1 MRYSKIIIIAFSS
14 LILVGCYDKQIIT
27 RTEVKTI
34 EIPSQLLEVNQ
45 IERPLIE
52 NEADIIDAYI
62 ELYKNYLLL
71 VDKINAIKELNSNE
85 NHTRE
90 NF

>member
-1 MRYSKIIIIAFSS
+1 MRFLQIIIIAFSS

-34 EIPSQLLEVNQ
+34 EIPAQLLEVNQ
-45 IERPLIE
+45 IERPLIQ

-71 VDKINAIKELNSNE
+71 VDKIRAIKELNSNE
-85 NHTRE
+85 NHAK
-90 NF
+90 

>member
-45 IERPLIE
+45 LERPIIQ
-52 NEADIIDAYI
+52 NESDIIDAYI

-71 VDKINAIKELNSNE
+71 VDKINAIKELNQNG
-85 NHTRE
+85 NHAK
-90 NF
+90 

>member
-1 MRYSKIIIIAFSS
+1 MRFLQIIIIAFSS

-34 EIPSQLLEVNQ
+34 EIPAQLLEVNQ
-45 IERPLIE
+45 IERPLIQ

-71 VDKINAIKELNSNE
+71 VDKINAIKELN
-85 NHTRE
+85 
-90 NF
+90 

>member
-14 LILVGCYDKQIIT
+14 LILIGCYDKQIIT

-34 EIPSQLLEVNQ
+34 EIPAQLLEVNQ

-71 VDKINAIKELNSNE
+71 VDKIRAIKEFNSNG
-85 NHTRE
+85 NHTK
-90 NF
+90 

>member
-1 MRYSKIIIIAFSS
+1 MRYSKIIIIVFSS

-34 EIPSQLLEVNQ
+34 KIPSQLLEINQ
-45 IERPLIE
+45 LERPLIT

-71 VDKINAIKELNSNE
+71 VDKIKAIKELNSNE
-85 NHTRE
+85 NHTK
-90 NF
+90 

>member
-1 MRYSKIIIIAFSS
+1 MKFSKIIIIAFSS
-14 LILVGCYDKQIIT
+14 LILSGCYDKQIIT

-71 VDKINAIKELNSNE
+71 VDKINAIKELNSNG
-85 NHTRE
+85 NHTK
-90 NF
+90 

>member
-34 EIPSQLLEVNQ
+34 EIPAQLLEVNQ
-45 IERPLIE
+45 LERPLIE
-52 NEADIIDAYI
+52 NEANIINAYI

-71 VDKINAIKELNSNE
+71 VDKINAIKELNQNG
-85 NHTRE
+85 NHTR
-90 NF
+90 

>member
-34 EIPSQLLEVNQ
+34 EIPSQLLEINQ
-45 IERPLIE
+45 LERPLIT

-71 VDKINAIKELNSNE
+71 VDKINAIKELNQNG
-85 NHTRE
+85 NHTR
-90 NF
+90 

>member
-52 NEADIIDAYI
+52 NESDIIDAYI
-62 ELYKNYLLL
+62 ELYKHYLLL
-71 VDKINAIKELNSNE
+71 VDKIRAIKELNQNG
-85 NHTRE
+85 NHAK
-90 NF
+90 

>member
-14 LILVGCYDKQIIT
+14 LMLVGCYDKQIIT

-45 IERPLIE
+45 LERPLIT

-71 VDKINAIKELNSNE
+71 VDKINAIKELNVNG
-85 NHTRE
+85 NHAK
-90 NF
+90 

>member
-34 EIPSQLLEVNQ
+34 EIPAQLLEVNQ
-45 IERPLIE
+45 LERPLIE
-52 NEADIIDAYI
+52 NEADIIYAYI

-71 VDKINAIKELNSNE
+71 IDKINAIKELNQNG
-85 NHTRE
+85 NHTK
-90 NF
+90 

>member
-1 MRYSKIIIIAFSS
+1 MRYSKILIIVFSS

-34 EIPSQLLEVNQ
+34 EIPAQLLEINQ

-52 NEADIIDAYI
+52 NEADIINAYI

-71 VDKINAIKELNSNE
+71 VDKINAIKELNSNG
-85 NHTRE
+85 NHTK
-90 NF
+90 

>member
-34 EIPSQLLEVNQ
+34 EIPSQLLEINQ
-45 IERPLIE
+45 LERPLIE

-71 VDKINAIKELNSNE
+71 VDKINAIKELNSNG
-85 NHTRE
+85 NHTR
-90 NF
+90 

>member
-14 LILVGCYDKQIIT
+14 VILVGCYDKQIIT

-34 EIPSQLLEVNQ
+34 EIPAQLLEINQ
-45 IERPLIE
+45 LERPMI
-52 NEADIIDAYI
+52 NDEADIIDAYI

-85 NHTRE
+85 NHTK
-90 NF
+90 

>member
-34 EIPSQLLEVNQ
+34 EIPAQLLEINQ
-45 IERPLIE
+45 IERPIIN
-52 NEADIIDAYI
+52 NESDIIDAYI

-71 VDKINAIKELNSNE
+71 VDKIRAIKELNSNE
-85 NHTRE
+85 NHTK
-90 NF
+90 

>member
-1 MRYSKIIIIAFSS
+1 MRYLQIIIIAFSS
-14 LILVGCYDKQIIT
+14 LILVGCFDKQIIT

-52 NEADIIDAYI
+52 NESDIIDAYI

-71 VDKINAIKELNSNE
+71 IDKIRAIKELNSNE
-85 NHTRE
+85 NHTK
-90 NF
+90 

>member
-1 MRYSKIIIIAFSS
+1 MKYLQIIIIAFNS

-34 EIPSQLLEVNQ
+34 EIPSKLLEINQ
-45 IERPLIE
+45 LERPMINDE
-52 NEADIIDAYI
+52 SDIIDAYI

-71 VDKINAIKELNSNE
+71 IDKIRAIKELNSNE
-85 NHTRE
+85 NHTK
-90 NF
+90 

>member
-14 LILVGCYDKQIIT
+14 LILAGCYDKQIIT

-34 EIPSQLLEVNQ
+34 EIPAQLLEVNQ

-71 VDKINAIKELNSNE
+71 VDKINAIKELNQE
-85 NHTRE
+85 K
-90 NF
+90 

>member
-34 EIPSQLLEVNQ
+34 EIPSQLLEINQ
-45 IERPLIE
+45 LERPLIE

-71 VDKINAIKELNSNE
+71 VDKIRAIKELNSNE
-85 NHTRE
+85 NHTK
-90 NF
+90 

>member
-1 MRYSKIIIIAFSS
+1 MRYSKIIIIAFST
-14 LILVGCYDKQIIT
+14 LILSGCYDKQIIT

-34 EIPSQLLEVNQ
+34 EIPAQLLEINQ

-52 NEADIIDAYI
+52 NESDIIDAYI

-85 NHTRE
+85 NHSR
-90 NF
+90 

>member
-1 MRYSKIIIIAFSS
+1 MRYLQLIIISFST
-14 LILVGCYDKQIIT
+14 LILSGCYDKQIIT

-34 EIPSQLLEVNQ
+34 EIPAQLLEVNQ
-45 IERPLIE
+45 LERPMI
-52 NEADIIDAYI
+52 NDEADIINAYI

-85 NHTRE
+85 NHTK
-90 NF
+90 

>member
-1 MRYSKIIIIAFSS
+1 MRFLQIIIIAFNA

-34 EIPSQLLEVNQ
+34 EIPAQLLEVNQ

-52 NEADIIDAYI
+52 NEADIINAYI

-71 VDKINAIKELNSNE
+71 VDKINAIKELNSNG
-85 NHTRE
+85 NHTK
-90 NF
+90 

>member
-1 MRYSKIIIIAFSS
+1 MRYLQIIIISFST
-14 LILVGCYDKQIIT
+14 LILSGCYDNQNIT

-71 VDKINAIKELNSNE
+71 VDKIRAIKELNSNG
-85 NHTRE
+85 NHTK
-90 NF
+90 

>member
-34 EIPSQLLEVNQ
+34 EIPAQLLEINQ
-45 IERPLIE
+45 LERPLIE

-71 VDKINAIKELNSNE
+71 VDKIRAIKELNLNG
-85 NHTRE
+85 NHTK
-90 NF
+90 

>member
-1 MRYSKIIIIAFSS
+1 MRFLQIIIIAFNA

-34 EIPSQLLEVNQ
+34 EIPAQLLEVNQ

-52 NEADIIDAYI
+52 NEADIINAYI

-71 VDKINAIKELNSNE
+71 VDKINAIKELNSNG
-85 NHTRE
+85 NHTR
-90 NF
+90 

>member
-1 MRYSKIIIIAFSS
+1 MRFLKIIIIAFST
-14 LILVGCYDKQIIT
+14 LILSGCYDKQIIT

-34 EIPSQLLEVNQ
+34 EIPAQLLEINQ
-45 IERPLIE
+45 LERPLIE
-52 NEADIIDAYI
+52 NESDIIDAYI

-85 NHTRE
+85 NHAR
-90 NF
+90 

>member
-1 MRYSKIIIIAFSS
+1 MRYSKIIIIAFSA
-14 LILVGCYDKQIIT
+14 LILSGCYDKQIIT

-34 EIPSQLLEVNQ
+34 EIPAQLLEVNQ

-71 VDKINAIKELNSNE
+71 VDKIRAIKELNSNG
-85 NHTRE
+85 NHTK
-90 NF
+90 

>member
-1 MRYSKIIIIAFSS
+1 MRYLQIIIIAFSS

-34 EIPSQLLEVNQ
+34 EIPAQLLEINQ
-45 IERPLIE
+45 LERPMINDE
-52 NEADIIDAYI
+52 SDSIDAYI

-71 VDKINAIKELNSNE
+71 VDKINAIKELNQNE
-85 NHTRE
+85 NHTKS

>member
-1 MRYSKIIIIAFSS
+1 MRYLQIIIISFST
-14 LILVGCYDKQIIT
+14 LILSGCYDKQIIT

-34 EIPSQLLEVNQ
+34 EIPAQLLEVNQ

-71 VDKINAIKELNSNE
+71 VDKIRAIKELNSNG
-85 NHTRE
+85 NHTK
-90 NF
+90 

>member
-1 MRYSKIIIIAFSS
+1 MRYLQIIIIAFSS

-52 NEADIIDAYI
+52 NESDIIDAYI

-71 VDKINAIKELNSNE
+71 VDKIRAIKELNQNG
-85 NHTRE
+85 NHTK
-90 NF
+90 

>member
-1 MRYSKIIIIAFSS
+1 MRYSKIIIIAFNA
-14 LILVGCYDKQIIT
+14 LILSGCYDKQIIT

-34 EIPSQLLEVNQ
+34 EIPAQLLEINQ
-45 IERPLIE
+45 LERPLIT

-71 VDKINAIKELNSNE
+71 VDKINAIKELNLNG
-85 NHTRE
+85 NHAK
-90 NF
+90 

>member
-14 LILVGCYDKQIIT
+14 LILGGCYDKQIIT

-34 EIPSQLLEVNQ
+34 EIPAQLLEINQ

-52 NEADIIDAYI
+52 NESDIIDAYI

-71 VDKINAIKELNSNE
+71 VDKIRAIKELNQNG
-85 NHTRE
+85 NHTK
-90 NF
+90 

>member
-34 EIPSQLLEVNQ
+34 EIPAQLLEINQ

-71 VDKINAIKELNSNE
+71 VDKINAIKELNQNG
-85 NHTRE
+85 NHTK
-90 NF
+90 